1 LIKASWAV
9 ILAYEAN
16 RKVDKASYTLTI
28 FIILY
33 FPPNEW
39 SIGGGDRGTYTYG
52 INVEFIITFFLENP
66 K

>member
-1 LIKASWAV
+1 M
-9 ILAYEAN
+9 AYEAN